1 MPEKDFWKYSRKNCW
16 KFPKISKIREGKHFA
31 KKYES
36 KEFARRMPIQRL
48 LYIITNKNSEKL
60 PKIKLAKKVAKTV
73 LKTFPKGDILQ
84 LN

>member
-1 MPEKDFWKYSRKNCW
+1 
-16 KFPKISKIREGKHFA
+16 
-31 KKYES
+31 
-36 KEFARRMPIQRL
+36 MPIQRL

-60 PKIKLAKKVAKTV
+60 SKIKLTKKVAKTV